1 MTVPGRCRR
10 GSYGAISGD
19 WRDHP
24 EIVLSFPRVACLPT
38 LRPACIHVGPID
50 SSSLSTPDFS
60 SEYVVDRAG
69 SECVITTTGGWSI
82 LMGQERR
89 LAVERRSIGLFTVRW
104 KKSEAAYEIRLAK
117 SRSEILETYN
127 FCTRVKQIG
136 ALASVAGDSL
146 ALRHK
151 LGS

>member
-69 SECVITTTGGWSI
+69 SECVITTTGVWSI
-82 LMGQERR
+82 LIGQERR
-89 LAVERRSIGLFTVRW
+89 LAVERQSISLFTVRW
-104 KKSEAAYEIRLAK
+104 KKVRGRIR
-117 SRSEILETYN
+117 N
-127 FCTRVKQIG
+127 QTRQI
-136 ALASVAGDSL
+136 SQRNIGDLQFLHQSQANRGLSL
-146 ALRHK
+146 SCWRFPRAPP
-151 LGS
+151 